1 VTRIIQSTGHNTS
14 TSSFNRFSPTGQKQ
28 PNFYASS
35 APNSSLAL
43 QSHPSRP
50 PVPLWTS
57 NSTGNVP
64 QSNQISNQQHRRV
77 MSTSGLPSGEFD
89 PFESSLTVHPLN
101 SNDTEMDS
109 IFNDFDAPFGD
120 ATTSDTSLFDM
131 GYSNNFATINEP
143 TSSQAPITVS
153 PKDLVKE
160 AESAP
165 PSTAFTN
172 LSTPMSAFDHSP
184 SLSSYQTSPM
194 EDYLSFDDPYNGPL
208 FPDANVD
215 TSPASFH
222 TKSFP
227 NNVSYAAAP
236 LTRNKSSPGQSPGT
250 AHGRHSSVS
259 GVNSRRSGKALG
271 PVSCDKADPVS
282 VKRARN
288 TEAARKSRARKL
300 ERVENLEET
309 IEGLKAQLEQTA
321 AERDYYRQ
329 LAQGRSS

>member
-1 VTRIIQSTGHNTS
+1 
-14 TSSFNRFSPTGQKQ
+14 
-28 PNFYASS
+28 
-35 APNSSLAL
+35 
-43 QSHPSRP
+43 
-50 PVPLWTS
+50 
-57 NSTGNVP
+57 
-64 QSNQISNQQHRRV
+64 
-77 MSTSGLPSGEFD
+77 
-89 PFESSLTVHPLN
+89 
-101 SNDTEMDS
+101 
-109 IFNDFDAPFGD
+109 
-120 ATTSDTSLFDM
+120 
-131 GYSNNFATINEP
+131 
-143 TSSQAPITVS
+143 
-153 PKDLVKE
+153 
-160 AESAP
+160 
-165 PSTAFTN
+165 
-172 LSTPMSAFDHSP
+172 MSAFDHSP

-271 PVSCDKADPVS
+271 PVSCDKTDPVS